1 MKNLLR
7 LGGLMA
13 LASLAIAA
21 ASPQVTLT
29 FVKGSDIRN
38 SDAPMSLIM
47 GEWNDDGLPDLAV
60 TNYYDNSLQI
70 ALGLGNGNFIMT
82 AAKVPVGAYPDQMA
96 AGDWNED
103 GLSDLAITNSDEGSV
118 SIVLNRSRGDF
129 VQTSKLTVGTGPVG
143 IAVGEWSRDRHLD
156 LAVVNRDSATLILLL
171 GNGRGDFQLQAP
183 PVSVPTSSRLV
194 VSGDWNGDRTPD
206 FAVAGGPTPG
216 MVFFSVGD
224 SGALEAQTALANLGP
239 ISAAASADLNAD
251 RVDDLV
257 TAGATGLVVH
267 LSKAKEAL
275 AESRALPLKG
285 EVSHILVQ
293 DLDQDGH
300 RDLVVALRDQHQIAM
315 FRSLG
320 NGRFE
325 LGPRL
330 SSGPFPTSIGT
341 ADLDRNGRTDLVV
354 ANHGGK
360 GLTSFMNIE
369 PETVAPASR

>member
-1 MKNLLR
+1 MKSLLR
-7 LGGLMA
+7 LGGLVA
-13 LASLAIAA
+13 FSSLAIAA
-21 ASPQVTLT
+21 ASRDVALT

-47 GEWNDDGLPDLAV
+47 GEWNDDGLPDLAI

-82 AAKVPVGAYPDQMA
+82 AAKVPVGAYPNQMA

-103 GLSDLAITNSDEGSV
+103 GLTDLAITNSDEDSV
-118 SIVLNRSRGDF
+118 SILLNRSKGVF
-129 VQTSKLTVGTGPVG
+129 EQTSKLSVGIGPVG

-156 LAVVNRDSATLILLL
+156 LAVVNRDSATLTFLL

-183 PVSVPTSSRLV
+183 LSVPGSSSLV

-206 FAVAGGPTPG
+206 FAIAGGPTSG
-216 MVFFSVGD
+216 MVFFGVGD
-224 SGALEAQTALANLGP
+224 SGSLEAKTALASLGP

-257 TAGATGLVVH
+257 TAGTTGLWVH
-267 LSKAKEAL
+267 LSKAKKAR
-275 AESRALPLKG
+275 AESHALPLTG

-293 DLDQDGH
+293 DLDQDGY
-300 RDLVVALRDQHQIAM
+300 RDLVVALRDQHQIAL
-315 FRSLG
+315 FRGLG

-325 LGPRL
+325 PGPRL

-341 ADLDRNGRTDLVV
+341 ADLDRDGRTDLVV
-354 ANHGGK
+354 ANRGGK
-360 GLTSFMNIE
+360 GLMSFMNIE
-369 PETVAPASR
+369 PVPAAQTSH